1 MAQWIKDLTL
11 PLQQLRSMLRLRLN
25 LCPGNFC
32 MLGIHP
38 KKKKKKKEKEKEEK
52 KEKKMS

>member
-1 MAQWIKDLTL
+1 MAQWIKDLTW

-38 KKKKKKKEKEKEEK
+38 KKKKKEKEKEEK